1 MPTGLVDGPDAR
13 VRAERR
19 TRRLY
24 VVWQNIEADGRHVL
38 LFLASGV
45 RHAAADEAAISRL
58 APGDELSIVPEP
70 DFNEVNAD
78 ALSLNSGTGER
89 VGWIPDYLL
98 DMVHE
103 YRNRGPVS
111 VYVERANG
119 PDVPAHVRLLCRLE
133 AHPQGS

>member
-1 MPTGLVDGPDAR
+1 
-13 VRAERR
+13 
-19 TRRLY
+19 
-24 VVWQNIEADGRHVL
+24 
-38 LFLASGV
+38 
-45 RHAAADEAAISRL
+45 
-58 APGDELSIVPEP
+58 
-70 DFNEVNAD
+70 VNAD
-78 ALSLNSGTGER
+78 ALLLNSGTGER

-98 DMVHE
+98 DTVHE